1 MINKLLLEK
10 IYDSAY
16 VQRWNDKLRPV
27 EFTELD
33 KQAHKM
39 TIAYLLGKFEEGR
52 PGFDWVKI
60 IEVGLFDFLQRLVL
74 TDLKPQLLWEIRK
87 SAPEKYTKL
96 NEWVYD
102 KLGPYILPLGEG
114 FCRRYKDRFSESES
128 DDINTRIV
136 SAAHEYATKWEFDF
150 IEKANPTGYEI
161 YEIKKL
167 ILREIEYYSDL
178 EGMKS
183 LALYEKYKNFVE
195 FCGLLRFQY
204 RWGYLYMLPRISVL
218 GHMLIVAILSYLF
231 SLEARACNKRCV
243 NNYFTGLFHD
253 LPEVL
258 TRDIV
263 YPIKRS
269 VPGLDE
275 LIKEYE
281 KKEMEAK
288 VYPLIPRKWKK
299 DFKKYT
305 FNEFENVVDSRDNV
319 TNITF
324 GDICTKYNE
333 NKYNARDGELVKAC
347 DRLAAFLETHLAI
360 KNGISRRTLSEAR
373 RDLKEGED
381 GLDKSI
387 LVIQPFDG
395 IGPLLNEFLQE
406 IE

>member
-1 MINKLLLEK
+1 MISKLLLEK

-16 VQRWNDKLRPV
+16 VQRWNDKLRPI

-39 TIAYLLGKFEEGR
+39 TIAYLLGKFEEKK
-52 PGFDWVKI
+52 PGFDWIKI

-74 TDLKPQLLWEIRK
+74 TDLKPQLLWEIQNQ
-87 SAPEKYTKL
+87 APQKYVEL

-102 KLGPYILPLGEG
+102 KLEPYILPLGED
-114 FCRRYKDRFSESES
+114 FCKRYKYRFPES
-128 DDINTRIV
+128 DDINERIV
-136 SAAHEYATKWEFDF
+136 SAAHMYASKWEFDF
-150 IEKANPTGYEI
+150 IERANPTGYEI
-161 YEIKKL
+161 YEINKSF
-167 ILREIEYYSDL
+167 LRDIESYADL
-178 EGMKS
+178 EGIRS

-204 RWGYLYMLPRISVL
+204 RWGYLYMIPRITVL
-218 GHMLIVAILSYLF
+218 GHMLIVAVLSYLF
-231 SLEARACNKRCV
+231 SLEAGACAKRCV

-258 TRDIV
+258 TRDVV

-269 VPGLDE
+269 VEGLDK

-281 KKEMEAK
+281 EKEMKAK
-288 VYPLIPRKWKK
+288 VYPLIPPKWRK

-305 FNEFENVVDSRDNV
+305 FNEFENVVDTRDKV

-324 GDICTKYNE
+324 NDICTKYND
-333 NKYNARDGELVKAC
+333 NKYNARDGELVRAC

-360 KNGISRRTLSEAR
+360 KNGISRKTLIEAR
-373 RDLKEGED
+373 LELKEGED

-387 LVIQPFDG
+387 LVKQPFDG
-395 IGPLLNEFLQE
+395 IGPMLDEFMQE